1 MLVRACAET
10 VTDVPPVAGSVRYAS
25 TEDLPAADLCPIAP
39 EHADTVF
46 EFVPS
51 LTASVPADVLKMNP
65 LNELPVRVTV
75 TCVPGDGE
83 APPSCVSACPPA
95 PDCAEAP
102 CPSPELPA
110 NAEQELGPELWAS
123 AGEASNVSATAD
135 NARNRHVIMVAV
147 CRVDARRP

>member
-1 MLVRACAET
+1 M
-10 VTDVPPVAGSVRYAS
+10 RYAS
-25 TEDLPAADLCPIAP
+25 TEDLSALDKCPIAP

-51 LTASVPADVLKMNP
+51 LTASVPADVLKMKPVNA
-65 LNELPVRVTV
+65 LPVMVTV

-95 PDCAEAP
+95 PGCAEAP
-102 CPSPELPA
+102 CPL
-110 NAEQELGPELWAS
+110 NAEQELGPELWAC

-135 NARNRHVIMVAV
+135 VARKRHVIMVAV